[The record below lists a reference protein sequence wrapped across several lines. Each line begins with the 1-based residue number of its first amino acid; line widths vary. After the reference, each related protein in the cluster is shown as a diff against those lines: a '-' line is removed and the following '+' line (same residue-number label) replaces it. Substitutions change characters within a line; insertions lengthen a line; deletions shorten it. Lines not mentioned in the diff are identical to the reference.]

1 VLAQDSEY
9 ATVDIGQRGVIE
21 IRTTTTPDDTSP
33 VSRSRTRR
41 RTQEKTSR

>member
-9 ATVDIGQRGVIE
+9 ATVDIGQRGAIE
-21 IRTTTTPDDTSP
+21 IGTTTPDDTSP
-33 VSRSRTRR
+33 VSISRTRR

>member
-1 VLAQDSEY
+1 VLAQDSEN
-9 ATVDIGQRGVIE
+9 ATVDIGQRGAVG
-21 IRTTTTPDDTSP
+21 IRTTTRLDDTTP